1 MAGFFLVIPGLAIPV
16 FTQVFVD
23 QVLVESRQEWLRPLL
38 LGMGLT
44 AILRGFL
51 KGIQL
56 RCLRQLKIKLAVATS
71 GRLFWHILRLP
82 VDFYAQRFSGEIA
95 SRISLNDKVAD
106 VLSGQLTTTV
116 IDAVLI
122 GFYGIVMLQYDG
134 VMTLLIVLLS
144 AFNFV
149 ALQSIAR
156 KRVDATLRLG
166 VESGKET
173 GVAIS
178 GLMGIET
185 LKASALESDFFTR
198 WSGYNA
204 KGLNATQELGE
215 QNQVLAV
222 LPSLLSGLTTA
233 LVLTLGGLRVMDGA
247 ITIGMLVAFQ
257 GLLGS
262 FIGPINTL
270 LNLGSSLQD
279 LESDLTRL
287 DDVLGNPISLEAEQ
301 QISEATALLD
311 DYRLKGEVEVRDLT
325 FGYNPVEPPL
335 VQNFSM
341 HVQPGQRV
349 ALVGGS
355 GSGKSTVAKILA
367 GLYKPWSGQI
377 LFDGQLREQV
387 PRRSMTDSLA
397 MVEQEIFL
405 FAGSIRQNL
414 TLWDSTV
421 PDKNLVRAC
430 RDALIEE
437 VVLAL
442 PGGYDAQMI
451 EGGVNLSGGQRQRM
465 ELARALINDPSVLV
479 MDEATSALD
488 GETEEQ
494 VMQQIR
500 RRGCTCIIVAHRL
513 STIRD
518 CDEIIVLEKGKI
530 VQRGSHEELL
540 EMGGAYAR
548 LISVETEGGE
558 AEGEE

>member
-1 MAGFFLVIPGLAIPV
+1 
-16 FTQVFVD
+16 
-23 QVLVESRQEWLRPLL
+23 
-38 LGMGLT
+38 
-44 AILRGFL
+44 
-51 KGIQL
+51 
-56 RCLRQLKIKLAVATS
+56 
-71 GRLFWHILRLP
+71 
-82 VDFYAQRFSGEIA
+82 
-95 SRISLNDKVAD
+95 
-106 VLSGQLTTTV
+106 
-116 IDAVLI
+116 
-122 GFYGIVMLQYDG
+122 
-134 VMTLLIVLLS
+134 
-144 AFNFV
+144 
-149 ALQSIAR
+149 
-156 KRVDATLRLG
+156 
-166 VESGKET
+166 
-173 GVAIS
+173 
-178 GLMGIET
+178 
-185 LKASALESDFFTR
+185 
-198 WSGYNA
+198 
-204 KGLNATQELGE
+204 
-215 QNQVLAV
+215 
-222 LPSLLSGLTTA
+222 
-233 LVLTLGGLRVMDGA
+233 MDGA

-494 VMQQIR
+494 VMQHIR